1 MTHQD
6 NNVQSTLLDKCR
18 SLLTELELISIDD
31 TVVAY
36 PLTGGV
42 ASDIAMVQVG
52 SRKMCVKF
60 ALPKLKVQADWFAPV
75 HRNTAEYAWMQVV
88 SKVAPTS
95 AVKLFGQSRQLNGFA
110 MEFIEGDDTYLWKTT
125 LLAESSARGEASM
138 VGELVG
144 RVHAASTGREFD
156 TKPFQNRDDFKAI
169 RIEPY
174 LLHTALAHKDIAKK
188 LQNIATQLYNSN
200 GVLCHGDV
208 SPKNIFLRGSGP
220 VILDAE
226 CATMGDASFDPAFC
240 INHLIL
246 KAVHLP
252 HLAKQYLVE
261 ANHLWRAYRAFVI
274 WESVEDLETRLCQL
288 IPALMLARID
298 GKSPVE
304 YLSGAEQNTVRSIS
318 LQLIKSPTNRLD
330 ELLHCIDELVC
341 RSSDM

>member
-1 MTHQD
+1 
-6 NNVQSTLLDKCR
+6 VQSALLENCR
-18 SLLTELELISIDD
+18 SLLTELELINSDD
-31 TVVAY
+31 TLMAY

-42 ASDIAMVQVG
+42 ASDIAMVQVDN
-52 SRKMCVKF
+52 RKLCVKF

-88 SKVAPTS
+88 SKVAPTN
-95 AVKLFGQSRQLNGFA
+95 AVKLFGHSRHLNGFA
-110 MEFIEGDDTYLWKTT
+110 MEFLEGEDTYLWKTA
-125 LLAESSARGEASM
+125 LLAESPGLGEASA

-144 RVHAASTGREFD
+144 RVHAASTDSAFN

-174 LLHTALAHKDIAKK
+174 LLHTALGYKDIAQK

-200 GVLCHGDV
+200 CVLCHGDV
-208 SPKNIFLRGSGP
+208 SPKNIFLRSAGP

-240 INHLIL
+240 INHLVL

-252 HLAKQYLVE
+252 HSAKQYL
-261 ANHLWRAYRAFVI
+261 ADARQLWQAYCPFVS
-274 WESVEDLETRLCQL
+274 WESVEDLETRVCQL
-288 IPALMLARID
+288 IPVLMLGRID

-304 YLSGAEQNTVRSIS
+304 YLSEAEQNSVRSIS
-318 LQLIKSPTNRLD
+318 LQLIESPINRLD
-330 ELLHCIDELVC
+330 ELLHCVAELVV
-341 RSSDM
+341 SMSDTW